1 MMKLSNLQ
9 KKLEKSEQYLPAEDT
24 YFLAD
29 QLKDLHGDSALDIG
43 CGSGY
48 LTDILKLSFRLVV
61 GTDISFNTLVE
72 QNFKTENAICCHS
85 ADALNL
91 KFDLI
96 ICNLPYLATDE
107 IIDVATDGGKDG
119 LEIPVEIISS
129 ALPHLS
135 QNGQFLFVTS
145 SLSDYMGL
153 IDFVKSKNF
162 KAEII
167 DKKKLFYEELI
178 IVEVKYLFS

>member
-1 MMKLSNLQ
+1 MKLSNLQ

-24 YFLAD
+24 FFLAD
-29 QLKDLHGDSALDIG
+29 QLKGLSGNSALDIG

-48 LTDILKLSFRLVV
+48 LTNILKSTFVVVV
-61 GTDISFNTLVE
+61 GTDISFNTLLE
-72 QNFKTENAICCHS
+72 QNYKTQNVICCNS
-85 ADALNL
+85 ADALNQ

-119 LEIPVEIISS
+119 LEMPMEIITS

-135 QNGQFLFVTS
+135 QKGTFLFVTS
-145 SLSDYMGL
+145 SLSNYLGL
-153 IDFVKSKNF
+153 IDFVKSQNF
-162 KAEII
+162 EAKII

-178 IVEVKYLFS
+178 IVQVNHSLS

>member
-1 MMKLSNLQ
+1 MKSSNLQ
-9 KKLEKSEQYLPAEDT
+9 KILEKSEQYLPAEDT
-24 YFLAD
+24 FFLAD
-29 QLKDLHGDSALDIG
+29 QLKGLSGNSALDIG

-48 LTDILKLSFRLVV
+48 LTDILKSTFRLVV

-72 QNFKTENAICCHS
+72 QNFKTQNVVCCNS

-91 KFDLI
+91 EFDLI
-96 ICNLPYLATDE
+96 ICNLPYLATNE

-119 LEIPVEIISS
+119 LEIPIEIITS

-135 QNGQFLFVTS
+135 KQGKFLFVTS
-145 SLSDYMGL
+145 SLSYYMGL
-153 IDFVKSKNF
+153 IDFVKSQNF
-162 KAEII
+162 EAKII

-178 IVEVKYLFS
+178 IVQVNHSLS

>member
-1 MMKLSNLQ
+1 MTKLSNLQ
-9 KKLEKSEQYLPAEDT
+9 KKLQKSEQYLPAEDT
-24 YFLAD
+24 FFLAD
-29 QLKDLHGDSALDIG
+29 QLKDLSGNSALDIG

-48 LTDILKLSFRLVV
+48 LTDVLKLNFQLVI
-61 GTDISFNTLVE
+61 GTDISFNTLIS
-72 QNFKTENAICCHS
+72 QNFKTQNSICCHS

-91 KFDLI
+91 QFDLI

-119 LEIPVEIISS
+119 LEIPLEIISS

-135 QNGQFLFVTS
+135 KNGKFLFVTS

-153 IDFVKSKNF
+153 VNFVKSKNF
-162 KAEII
+162 QAEII
-167 DKKKLFYEELI
+167 AKKKLFFEELI
-178 IVEVKYLFS
+178 IVEVRHLFS